1 MNIPIIIVCYNNY
14 KYVNHTLTQLKKI
27 NNDYYKNIIIL
38 NNSSNCVDT
47 INFLKSVDVKVINNN
62 NNGPWINCHTNAHI
76 YHTLPDKFILTD
88 PDLELNENI
97 PSNFI
102 EILSDLSDKYKT
114 NKIGMALSITDF
126 EKMYD
131 TVYFNGKTIYE
142 HEKQFWINKIE
153 DSSYELYYADIDT
166 TFCLINKNHYS
177 NCTIRIAGNFTAK
190 HLPWYKENK
199 IYNIYDN
206 YIMACSNTKTTIS
219 TISKLIIPYTKRKYI
234 KVNKNGEFFLIEND
248 ANNPNLAFWRDIYR
262 GWEGD
267 TFSVLD
273 KYLAKNKIFIDIGGW
288 IGTMAMYGSR
298 KSKHVYS
305 IEADKKAHDDMSK
318 NLKTNCID
326 NYTTINKVIY
336 NIDNIQLK
344 FGKNKFLP
352 NSKMND
358 STSQIYRDGESSSEY
373 YLAETITLESIIE
386 KYQIDPKE
394 IGIIKVD
401 IEGGEENILHD
412 LKRINKKYNIP
423 IYVSFHYTWW
433 NDSNLDR
440 FDFLS
445 SLQKNKIRAY
455 PFISFIL

>member
-14 KYVNHTLTQLKKI
+14 KYVNHTLTQIKQI
-27 NNDYYKNIIIL
+27 NSEYYNNITIL
-38 NNSSNCVDT
+38 NNSSTCPDT
-47 INFLKSVDVKVINNN
+47 INFLESVDVKVINNA
-62 NNGPWINCHTNAHI
+62 NNGPWINCYTNAHI

-88 PDLELNENI
+88 PDLELNENM
-97 PSNFI
+97 PTNFI
-102 EILSDLSDKYKT
+102 EILSELSDKYKT
-114 NKIGMALSITDF
+114 NKIGLALCITDF

-131 TVYFNGKTIYE
+131 TVYTHGITIYE
-142 HEKQFWINKIE
+142 HEKQFWTNKIE
-153 DSSYELYYADIDT
+153 DTRYELYNAPIDT
-166 TFCLINKNHYS
+166 TFCLINKNHHHD
-177 NCTIRIAGNFTAK
+177 CRIRIAGNFTAK
-190 HLPWYKENK
+190 HLPWYKDNK
-199 IYNIYDN
+199 VYNAYDN
-206 YIMACSNTKTTIS
+206 YISNTKTTNIS
-219 TISKLIIPYTKRKYI
+219 TISRLIVPYTEHKYI
-234 KVNKNGEFFLIEND
+234 KVNKNDELFLIEND
-248 ANNPNLAFWRDIYR
+248 ANNQNLPFWRDLFR
-262 GWEGD
+262 NWEAD

-273 KYLAKNKIFIDIGGW
+273 KYLAKNKIFMDIGGW

-305 IEADKKAHDDMSK
+305 VEADKKAHDDMSK
-318 NLKTNCID
+318 NLKTNCTA
-326 NYTTINKVIY
+326 NYTLINKVIY
-336 NIDNIQLK
+336 DKDNIQLK
-344 FGKNKFLP
+344 FGKNKFLQ

-358 STSQIYRDGESSSEY
+358 STSQIYCDGESSSEY

-412 LKRINKKYNIP
+412 LNKINKKYNIP

-445 SLQKNKIRAY
+445 SLQKGNIRAY

>member
-1 MNIPIIIVCYNNY
+1 
-14 KYVNHTLTQLKKI
+14 
-27 NNDYYKNIIIL
+27 
-38 NNSSNCVDT
+38 
-47 INFLKSVDVKVINNN
+47 
-62 NNGPWINCHTNAHI
+62 
-76 YHTLPDKFILTD
+76 
-88 PDLELNENI
+88 
-97 PSNFI
+97 
-102 EILSDLSDKYKT
+102 
-114 NKIGMALSITDF
+114 
-126 EKMYD
+126 
-131 TVYFNGKTIYE
+131 
-142 HEKQFWINKIE
+142 
-153 DSSYELYYADIDT
+153 
-166 TFCLINKNHYS
+166 
-177 NCTIRIAGNFTAK
+177 
-190 HLPWYKENK
+190 
-199 IYNIYDN
+199 
-206 YIMACSNTKTTIS
+206 MACSNTTTIS
-219 TISKLIIPYTKRKYI
+219 TISKLIIPYTERKYI

-262 GWEGD
+262 DWEAD

-273 KYLAKNKIFIDIGGW
+273 KYLEKNKIFIDIGGW

-373 YLAETITLESIIE
+373 YLAETITIESIIE

-401 IEGGEENILHD
+401 IEGGEENILDD
-412 LKRINKKYNIP
+412 LNRINKKYNIP

-445 SLQKNKIRAY
+445 SLQKDNIRAY